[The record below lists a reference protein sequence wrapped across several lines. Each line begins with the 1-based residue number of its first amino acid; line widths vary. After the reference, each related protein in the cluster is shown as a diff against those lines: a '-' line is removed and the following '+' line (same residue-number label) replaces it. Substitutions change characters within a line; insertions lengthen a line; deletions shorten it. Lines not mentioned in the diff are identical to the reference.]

1 MIYFQWRN
9 TKKGILFCLLAIILF
24 NQNVLCNQ
32 RIAPLKPKQTRL
44 DTKTKWEVKP
54 SFTLDT
60 LCFIGV
66 LTGDPFYLRFY
77 QNEYDKFEP
86 QLTSAAR
93 LALSN
98 LKRKIKDDNKEII
111 SASLTLYFSVTGD
124 RNLVDLLKTVE
135 DSREMKRR
143 IQSTVYYTEEKWQMY
158 ESVRDD
164 LRVIFSFLKDIGFE
178 KYWKQNYLPN
188 IERKIAEIKHDLPK
202 YNVVSEV
209 ENLLGYRLSSNK
221 ITAYI
226 LHFPKPHGIR
236 VTGLRFIMSDSD
248 PFKTTVF
255 IAVHESMHPPFD
267 LKRDA
272 ELKAALDTLRGDE
285 FLMDKL
291 KNHNPSLGYNTFEG
305 LVEEDCVQ
313 ALDQII
319 GEKLGVEIAEAHKRW
334 KHYDEGIHVLAVV
347 LYSLMK
353 TEKFNGKGE
362 KFREFFLKMIQS
374 GKLSASKIKPL
385 YDNFYSD

>member
-1 MIYFQWRN
+1 M
-9 TKKGILFCLLAIILF
+9 KKEILFCLLAIILF
-24 NQNVLCNQ
+24 NQSALCG
-32 RIAPLKPKQTRL
+32 RGFAPLKPKQIRL

-54 SFTLDT
+54 SFMLDT
-60 LCFIGV
+60 LCFLNV

-77 QNEYDKFEP
+77 KNEYDVFEP
-86 QLTSAAR
+86 QLTPAAR
-93 LALSN
+93 LALAN
-98 LKRKIKDDNKEII
+98 LKRKIKDDNKDII
-111 SASLTLYFSVTGD
+111 SASLTLYFSVTRD
-124 RNLVDLLKTVE
+124 QNLDDLLKTVK
-135 DSREMKRR
+135 DSREMKQKLKR
-143 IQSTVYYTEEKWQMY
+143 TVYYTDEKWQMY

-164 LRVIFSFLKDIGFE
+164 LRVIFSFLKDIHFE
-178 KYWKQNYLPN
+178 DYWKQNYLPN
-188 IERKIAEIKHDLPK
+188 IERKIAQIKPDLPK

-272 ELKAALDTLRGDE
+272 ELKNALDTLRADE
-285 FLMDKL
+285 FLMDKV

-313 ALDQII
+313 SLDQII
-319 GEKLGVEIAEAHKRW
+319 SEKLGVEIMEAHKRW
-334 KHYDEGIHVLAVV
+334 KHYDEGIHVLAVA

-353 TEKFNGKGE
+353 QENFDGRHE
-362 KFREFFLKMIQS
+362 KFREFLLRMLRS
-374 GKLSASKIKPL
+374 GKLSAGKIKPL
-385 YDNFYSD
+385 YDDFYSSKI

>member
-1 MIYFQWRN
+1 M
-9 TKKGILFCLLAIILF
+9 KKEILFCVLAIILF
-24 NQNVLCNQ
+24 NQNILCNK
-32 RIAPLKPKQTRL
+32 RAAPLEPKQTRL
-44 DTKTKWEVKP
+44 ATKTKWEVKP
-54 SFTLDT
+54 SFMLDT
-60 LCFIGV
+60 LCFLGV
-66 LTGDPFYLRFY
+66 LTGDPFYVRYY
-77 QNEYDKFEP
+77 QMEYDKFEP
-86 QLTSAAR
+86 QLTPAAR
-93 LALSN
+93 LALAN

-111 SASLTLYFSVTGD
+111 SATLSLYFSVTGD
-124 RNLVDLLKTVE
+124 RNLDDLLKTVA

-143 IQSTVYYTEEKWQMY
+143 IQNTVYYTEEKWKMY

-178 KYWKQNYLPN
+178 KYWKQNYLPI
-188 IERKIAEIKHDLPK
+188 IERKIAEIKPDLPK

-209 ENLLGYRLSSNK
+209 ENLLGYPLSSNK

-255 IAVHESMHPPFD
+255 IAVHESMHPPFN
-267 LKRDA
+267 LKQDT

-291 KNHNPSLGYNTFEG
+291 KNHDPALGYNTFEG

-313 ALDQII
+313 SLDQNIS
-319 GEKLGVEIAEAHKRW
+319 EKLGVEIAKAHKRW
-334 KHYDEGIHVLAVV
+334 KHNDEGIHVLAVA

-353 TEKFNGKGE
+353 TEKFDGKSE
-362 KFREFFLKMIQS
+362 KFRGFLLRMIKS
-374 GKLSASKIKPL
+374 GKLSAGKIKPL
-385 YDNFYSD
+385 YDDFYSD